1 MPAKM
6 KSACAG
12 CGGEILFEKD
22 STGQEITEA
31 NSDEYANLCGTCR
44 TKSPRSEREGD
55 DGEQRDADFED
66 EHNKAMRTGG
76 RTDQG
81 TYQKGDV

>member
-31 NSDEYANLCGTCR
+31 DPDEYANLCGTCR
-44 TKSPRSEREGD
+44 TKSPQSEREGV
-55 DGEQRDADFED
+55 GEGQRDADFED
-66 EHNKAMRTGG
+66 ERNKAMRTGG

-81 TYQKGDV
+81 AYQKGGV